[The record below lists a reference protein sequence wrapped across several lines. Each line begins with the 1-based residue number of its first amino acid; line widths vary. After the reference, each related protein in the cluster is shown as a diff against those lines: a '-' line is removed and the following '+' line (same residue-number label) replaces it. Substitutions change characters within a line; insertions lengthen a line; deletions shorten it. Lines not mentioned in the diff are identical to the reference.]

1 MRESGLRPREASQS
15 GVRGSPGSK
24 GNRAARVGFREDC
37 PCPESASSSP
47 PAARPRGHCGA
58 GGGPGGLGCAG
69 ASGLGSA
76 LGGLRVAGVCCRR
89 PPLKPQ
95 YLDGLHLLCAFLL
108 SKNRL
113 KPDGSAGAAG
123 GAREQVQKTT
133 REGDPCAS
141 PAPGGRPLGWGDA
154 GRTGRTLCT
163 SPNTR
168 AVRARPRLARVIGL
182 SPRSETAFSG
192 TPWNRVLLSVQNLG
206 TTGVRTGD

>member
-37 PCPESASSSP
+37 PCPESAPSSP
-47 PAARPRGHCGA
+47 QAARPRGHCGA

-123 GAREQVQKTT
+123 GSRCRRPPGRGVPAPRLP
-133 REGDPCAS
+133 REGGPLDGETQVGRGGPCA
-141 PAPGGRPLGWGDA
+141 PPLTHGRCER
-154 GRTGRTLCT
+154 GRVWL
-163 SPNTR
+163 
-168 AVRARPRLARVIGL
+168 
-182 SPRSETAFSG
+182 E
-192 TPWNRVLLSVQNLG
+192 
-206 TTGVRTGD
+206 